1 MKKQVR
7 TVTEGA
13 MMLAI
18 IGVVLYLNR
27 MSGQALMGFL
37 VFILPLPSI
46 FYIAKYGPR
55 QGLILSFV
63 ILLFPILIGDFVAL
77 FYTTT
82 AVAVGLVYGYG
93 VYKDKDNGW
102 LVITATIVTAI
113 SLYFEIYL
121 LQAFIGEDFIGEL
134 RLILEQ
140 FLVMA
145 NEAGLKGIPDNF
157 MTLTLSLVPMMALIM
172 SFGQAFVTHIA
183 ALILLQRL
191 KIKTRKMRPLTEWV
205 IPTKYAIFLAIGI
218 FANLGVQY
226 TTNETLQIL
235 FNNVYFVSS
244 LAFCID
250 AYIFVLF
257 YARVSGKKLFVLL
270 AILVLFLPPFGI
282 SIGLFDSFTDLRK
295 RVLYNYAKPL
305 R

>member
-27 MSGQALMGFL
+27 MTGQALMGFL
-37 VFILPLPSI
+37 VFVLPLPSI

-63 ILLFPILIGDFVAL
+63 ILLFPIIIGDFIAL
-77 FYTTT
+77 FYTGT

-102 LVITATIVTAI
+102 LIITTTLVTAV

-121 LQAFIGEDFIGEL
+121 LQNFVGEDFIGEL
-134 RLILEQ
+134 KQILQQ

-172 SFGQAFVTHIA
+172 SLGQAFVTHIMA
-183 ALILLQRL
+183 IILLHRL
-191 KIKTRKMRPLTEWV
+191 KIKTRKMKPLTQWV
-205 IPTKYAIFLAIGI
+205 IPVKYAIFLAIGI

-235 FNNVYFVSS
+235 LNNVYFVSS

-250 AYIFVLF
+250 AYIFILF
-257 YARVSGKKLFVLL
+257 YARVSGKRLFVLL

-282 SIGLFDSFTDLRK
+282 SIGLFDCFTDLRK

-305 R
+305 